1 MKKTIQACL
10 LLLSVLAPHRA
21 EAQLP
26 LIGGLQPAPA
36 EPRPAEDP
44 LGRSTPHGT
53 AAGLIQAAEQGNF
66 ARAAEFLDSRL
77 ALPERSELARKL
89 WVVLDRR
96 LAGGASRLSESRD
109 GDLDDGLTNRDR
121 ICIAVGELGPVDML
135 IDRVERSQGDPIWLI
150 SAVTLRQIPDLYDDI
165 QTPWLE
171 RQVPRWMVTSQW
183 LSIPLYRWITI
194 LLFIPLLFGGAT
206 LATRAVSRIVD
217 PPLRRFMPERNHRT
231 AAGVGPLRLLVLSLF
246 FYTASF
252 WGLTLSSRSFWQ
264 RVAGTLMIV
273 AVAWLTLRL
282 LNVVADLS
290 LRRLERVNRSADTAL
305 VRLVNRLLKATTVTV
320 AVLLFLYLA
329 DVDLTAALTG
339 LGVGGIAIGFGAQK
353 TIENLFG
360 GIMVISDKPINVGD
374 VCRAGEFMGTVED
387 IGIRSTRIRTMNRTV
402 VAVPNGLLSAMSLEN
417 FSLRDRILFQHTIAL
432 GRQTTAEQ
440 MRLVLE
446 QIRGLLD
453 RHPQVDSTTSRV
465 RFIRFSSGSLD
476 LELFAY
482 VLERDFPAFLAIQ
495 ERLLLGVMDILEA
508 AGTSVAP
515 LMIPMEAAPL
525 ARK

>member
-1 MKKTIQACL
+1 
-10 LLLSVLAPHRA
+10 
-21 EAQLP
+21 
-26 LIGGLQPAPA
+26 
-36 EPRPAEDP
+36 
-44 LGRSTPHGT
+44 
-53 AAGLIQAAEQGNF
+53 
-66 ARAAEFLDSRL
+66 
-77 ALPERSELARKL
+77 
-89 WVVLDRR
+89 
-96 LAGGASRLSESRD
+96 
-109 GDLDDGLTNRDR
+109 
-121 ICIAVGELGPVDML
+121 
-135 IDRVERSQGDPIWLI
+135 
-150 SAVTLRQIPDLYDDI
+150 
-165 QTPWLE
+165 
-171 RQVPRWMVTSQW
+171 
-183 LSIPLYRWITI
+183 
-194 LLFIPLLFGGAT
+194 
-206 LATRAVSRIVD
+206 
-217 PPLRRFMPERNHRT
+217 
-231 AAGVGPLRLLVLSLF
+231 
-246 FYTASF
+246 
-252 WGLTLSSRSFWQ
+252 
-264 RVAGTLMIV
+264 
-273 AVAWLTLRL
+273 
-282 LNVVADLS
+282 
-290 LRRLERVNRSADTAL
+290 
-305 VRLVNRLLKATTVTV
+305 
-320 AVLLFLYLA
+320 LLFLYLA

-515 LMIPMEAAPL
+515 LMIPMETAPL